1 METLEKETKGLEDWV
16 RGVMVEDWA
25 VCGVRGVSE
34 ECKFSMQCAI
44 RSRIVKHTT
53 VHEVPQGSTYVR
65 MYRVHVQYSS
75 WVVHRVHR
83 RSLVHYITP
92 LHLEALM
99 YMHDVVV

>member
-53 VHEVPQGSTYVR
+53 VHEVPQGS
-65 MYRVHVQYSS
+65 MYACIGSMYSTVAGLFTGS
-75 WVVHRVHR
+75 
-83 RSLVHYITP
+83 I
-92 LHLEALM
+92 
-99 YMHDVVV
+99 DVVWCTI